1 MWLGTRS
8 SLIAAKECPKKTN
21 KCSEGMPVARGI
33 PFQGN
38 GCSEG
43 MPVAKECPGIPSQ
56 GAFLRNERF
65 PPPISWIHQP
75 SVAVLTLHTPQ
86 QTPVRCHWLD
96 AETT

>member
-1 MWLGTRS
+1 
-8 SLIAAKECPKKTN
+8 
-21 KCSEGMPVARGI
+21 MPVARGI

-75 SVAVLTLHTPQ
+75 SVAVAVLTLFIDTLHNKHLS
-86 QTPVRCHWLD
+86 VRCHYLLVGRRHNG
-96 AETT
+96 EFL